1 MKLII
6 AEIPSV
12 TKSIALALGGTFR
25 ADGYF
30 EKMGI
35 SSPGALGIWW
45 NRQTR
50 LPTMTAI
57 KSGGIR
63 AFLSCPTPS
72 AMWRPPVLHSLLP
85 NGAPRCSGVD
95 KRHGGICPLRS
106 DPPRDGKGG
115 CPCTTCRGRA
125 QYPPAG
131 LLQVAVWRQDLSCTR
146 WSWLI

>member
-72 AMWRPPVLHSLLP
+72 AMWRPPVLHSPLP

-95 KRHGGICPLRS
+95 KRHGGICPLHS
-106 DPPRDGKGG
+106 DPPL
-115 CPCTTCRGRA
+115 GRK
-125 QYPPAG
+125 
-131 LLQVAVWRQDLSCTR
+131 R
-146 WSWLI
+146 WMSLHNL